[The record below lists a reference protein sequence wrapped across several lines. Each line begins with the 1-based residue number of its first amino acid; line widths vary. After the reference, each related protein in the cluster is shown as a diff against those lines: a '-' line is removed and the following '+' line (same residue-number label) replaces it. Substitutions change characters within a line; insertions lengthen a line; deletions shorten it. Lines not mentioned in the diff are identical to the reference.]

1 MKKKKANIIRSLLLN
16 KINNEIIAI
25 LKTKNLMRINGKKV
39 EELYKLNCITF
50 EVCIIHKLTIG
61 NTYNKDKF
69 IKNSQTFNNNNLI
82 NPLELYEHFTDLNE
96 IENLFQGKKLI
107 SEKKLNIIKQL
118 NPKKSEIKLINEKKK
133 LKEAFITLKKIIHN
147 LINKTR
153 SIHSTKITNNNKIL
167 RIKKSKNQTTTH
179 CKINSF
185 TFNKGSDSDSD
196 FKIKLISMSHRGPSR
211 HIKLNNSNEKKSK
224 RKKNTFSS
232 QILSNVINNKLSHN
246 HENNHNNKNKRKS
259 IFLKQKLDLAKIL
272 KLNEE
277 NKNEKGNEDNEKEK
291 SSLTSRSENTR
302 LTLLYDDSS

>member
-61 NTYNKDKF
+61 NTYNEDKF

-107 SEKKLNIIKQL
+107 SEKKLNIIRQL
-118 NPKKSEIKLINEKKK
+118 NPKKSGIKLINKKKK
-133 LKEAFITLKKIIHN
+133 LKEAFITLKKIVHN

-153 SIHSTKITNNNKIL
+153 TIHSTKITNNNKIL
-167 RIKKSKNQTTTH
+167 RIKKSKN
-179 CKINSF
+179 
-185 TFNKGSDSDSD
+185 
-196 FKIKLISMSHRGPSR
+196 
-211 HIKLNNSNEKKSK
+211 
-224 RKKNTFSS
+224 
-232 QILSNVINNKLSHN
+232 
-246 HENNHNNKNKRKS
+246 
-259 IFLKQKLDLAKIL
+259 
-272 KLNEE
+272 
-277 NKNEKGNEDNEKEK
+277 
-291 SSLTSRSENTR
+291 
-302 LTLLYDDSS
+302 